1 MNINE
6 EVCSCEGPHALCHP
20 EALGL
25 QTGGERHGSP
35 ELRAC
40 GWDWAVMQA
49 AVGPSVFKSMFS
61 SLLPPAQTHELS
73 LLACVFSPHTVQ
85 E

>member
-25 QTGGERHGSP
+25 QTGGATTMALLSSEHVDGTGLSCRLQWAP
-35 ELRAC
+35 LCLKAC
-40 GWDWAVMQA
+40 
-49 AVGPSVFKSMFS
+49 F
-61 SLLPPAQTHELS
+61 PPYCHQHRLMS
-73 LLACVFSPHTVQ
+73 CHY
-85 E
+85 

>member
-25 QTGGERHGSP
+25 QTGGATMALLSSEHVDGTGLSCR
-35 ELRAC
+35 LQ
-40 GWDWAVMQA
+40 WA
-49 AVGPSVFKSMFS
+49 PLFKSMFS